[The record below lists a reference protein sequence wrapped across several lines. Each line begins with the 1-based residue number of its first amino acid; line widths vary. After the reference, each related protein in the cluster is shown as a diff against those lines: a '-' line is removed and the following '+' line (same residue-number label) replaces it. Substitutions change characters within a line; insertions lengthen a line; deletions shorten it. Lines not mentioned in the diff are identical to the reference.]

1 MLQNGHD
8 TVCSEALEHKCQL
21 RDVSTKVA
29 AVASDHRARMAVE
42 LKSGQVETV
51 LGGLV
56 HDLVEVEKAVRAT
69 MLVAC
74 KHSKKG
80 K

>member
-1 MLQNGHD
+1 
-8 TVCSEALEHKCQL
+8 
-21 RDVSTKVA
+21 VA